1 MGLELLDDPSY
12 FRKIALAWEPLMW
25 GERLRCVSQ
34 TETIIMEENIMRTK
48 FFLLVIV
55 ILMAALISA
64 CGGVAYAQ
72 TPQPEL
78 TAPQRTITVTGSG
91 KTSLTPDIAYISIG
105 VHTENKD
112 AAEAVAANNSQ
123 TQKVLEALKSFNI
136 DPKDIQTTNFSIYP
150 RQDYDQEGKPTG
162 ITFVVDNT
170 VYVTLRDIE
179 KIGDLLDAAVKAGA
193 NSISGIQFDVEN
205 KTEALSA
212 AREAAVADAQAQAE
226 ELAQAA
232 GVELGPVQSINSYS
246 NYPVPIEQPRAAVM
260 MDSAAAS
267 VPISP
272 GQMTVTVD
280 VNMVFLIQ

>member
-1 MGLELLDDPSY
+1 
-12 FRKIALAWEPLMW
+12 
-25 GERLRCVSQ
+25 
-34 TETIIMEENIMRTK
+34 MRTK
-48 FFLLVIV
+48 FFLLVSV

>member
-1 MGLELLDDPSY
+1 
-12 FRKIALAWEPLMW
+12 
-25 GERLRCVSQ
+25 
-34 TETIIMEENIMRTK
+34 MEENIMRTK
-48 FFLLVIV
+48 FFLLVSV

-179 KIGDLLDAAVKAGA
+179 KIGDLLDTAVKAGA

>member
-1 MGLELLDDPSY
+1 
-12 FRKIALAWEPLMW
+12 
-25 GERLRCVSQ
+25 
-34 TETIIMEENIMRTK
+34 MRTK
-48 FFLLVIV
+48 FFLLVSLIV
-55 ILMAALISA
+55 MAALISA
-64 CGGVAYAQ
+64 CGGVALAQ
-72 TPQPEL
+72 TPPPEQ

-91 KTSLTPDIAYISIG
+91 KTTLTPDIAYISIG

-112 AAEAVAANNSQ
+112 AAEAVAGNNSQ
-123 TQKVLEALKSFNI
+123 SEKVVEALNSFQI

-150 RQDYDQEGKPTG
+150 RQDYDQDGKPTG

-179 KIGDLLDAAVKAGA
+179 KIGDLLDAVVKAGA

-205 KTEALSA
+205 KSEALSV

-226 ELAQAA
+226 ELAKAA
-232 GVELGPVQSINSYS
+232 GVELGSVQSISSYS
-246 NYPVPIEQPRAAVM
+246 SYPVPIEQPRAGVM
-260 MDSAAAS
+260 MDAAAAS

-272 GQMTVTVD
+272 GQMTLTVD

>member
-1 MGLELLDDPSY
+1 
-12 FRKIALAWEPLMW
+12 
-25 GERLRCVSQ
+25 
-34 TETIIMEENIMRTK
+34 MEENIMRTK
-48 FFLLVIV
+48 FFLLVSV

-105 VHTENKD
+105 EHTENKD

-232 GVELGPVQSINSYS
+232 GVGLGPVQSINSYS

>member
-1 MGLELLDDPSY
+1 
-12 FRKIALAWEPLMW
+12 
-25 GERLRCVSQ
+25 
-34 TETIIMEENIMRTK
+34 MRTK
-48 FFLLVIV
+48 FFLMVSILV
-55 ILMAALISA
+55 LATLLSA

-72 TPQPEL
+72 TPLAGQTP
-78 TAPQRTITVTGSG
+78 PQRTITVTGSG
-91 KTSLTPDIAYISIG
+91 KTSLAPDIAYISIG

-123 TQKVLEALKSFNI
+123 SDKVVAAFNNFKI

-150 RQDYDQEGKPTG
+150 RQDFDQDGKPTG

-170 VYVTLRDIE
+170 VYVTLRDLE
-179 KIGDLLDAAVKAGA
+179 QVGALLDAAVKAGA

-212 AREAAVADAQAQAE
+212 ARKAAVADGQTQAE

-232 GVELGPVQSINSYS
+232 GVELGPVQSISSYA
-246 NYPVPIEQPRAAVM
+246 NYPVPLEQPRAAVM
-260 MDSAAAS
+260 MDSAAVS

-272 GQMTVTVD
+272 GQMTLTVD
-280 VNMVFLIQ
+280 VNMVFQIQ

>member
-1 MGLELLDDPSY
+1 
-12 FRKIALAWEPLMW
+12 
-25 GERLRCVSQ
+25 
-34 TETIIMEENIMRTK
+34 MRTK
-48 FFLLVIV
+48 FFLLVSV

-123 TQKVLEALKSFNI
+123 TQKALEALKSFNI